1 MATSYLHPP
10 EPDRLMG
17 WLTALVF
24 IAITLLLS
32 FLTYRFIEV
41 PARNWIN
48 KRFDTKKRAIEAA

>member
-1 MATSYLHPP
+1 
-10 EPDRLMG
+10 MG

>member
-1 MATSYLHPP
+1 
-10 EPDRLMG
+10 MG
-17 WLTALVF
+17 WLTALAF

-48 KRFDTKKRAIEAA
+48 KRFDTKRKVIEIA